1 VPLCPYIEKT
11 QEGSS
16 MDHMVTVYELSYV
29 CHMNMASGKREF
41 EATHATLWEKPTEVP
56 DDLIVTA
63 VSIPGWLAEE
73 ICE

>member
-1 VPLCPYIEKT
+1 
-11 QEGSS
+11 